1 MIGENLKKIRKHL
14 GLNQADFA
22 NRIGITGG
30 YVSDIER
37 RNLVPSEPVLRS
49 LELAFKINRKF
60 LLTGTGEMLIGDEE
74 QKIVMTI
81 EPGPTRKKASK
92 TKEQQARQ
100 ETEARISLTRRT
112 RKAKITVMRTRKI

>member
-1 MIGENLKKIRKHL
+1 M
-14 GLNQADFA
+14 
-22 NRIGITGG
+22 
-30 YVSDIER
+30 
-37 RNLVPSEPVLRS
+37 PSEPVLRS

-60 LLTGTGEMLIGDEE
+60 LLTGTGEMLIGDEEQKTYKSE